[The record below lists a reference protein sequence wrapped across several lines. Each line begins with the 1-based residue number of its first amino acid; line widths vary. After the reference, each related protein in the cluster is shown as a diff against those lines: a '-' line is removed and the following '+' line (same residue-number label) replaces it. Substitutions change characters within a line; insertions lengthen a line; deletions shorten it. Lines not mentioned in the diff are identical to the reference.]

1 MTVEKNSPPSI
12 ASIGILDGMNVERA
26 TPADALAVATIQ
38 VDAWRTAYAGI
49 VSSEYLSRMSVER
62 LGANWRRLID
72 EGNPTLLVARNAA
85 GLAVGWLALGIC
97 RDPDAP
103 PFQAEIW
110 ALNVAPAAWL
120 GGVGKSLWLRARQI
134 LREAGFASCS
144 LRVLEQNGQAI
155 RFYRAIGFVPDDAP
169 PLGFVLGG
177 ETLKT
182 LRFVYPLHVHRP
194 GPATAPAPRWT

>member
-1 MTVEKNSPPSI
+1 MRGPVTMK
-12 ASIGILDGMNVERA
+12 VERA
-26 TPADALAVATIQ
+26 TPADALAVAAIQ

-62 LGANWRRLID
+62 LAANWRRMID
-72 EGNPTLLVARNAA
+72 EGNPIVLVARNDDS
-85 GLAVGWLALGIC
+85 AVIGWLALGTC

-103 PFQAEIW
+103 PFQAEVW
-110 ALNVAPAAWL
+110 SLNVAPASWL
-120 GGVGKSLWLRARQI
+120 GGVGRSLWLHARQI

-155 RFYRAIGFVPDDAP
+155 RFYRALGFTADTAP

-182 LRFVYPLHVHRP
+182 LRFVYPLHVRRQ
-194 GPATAPAPRWT
+194 GPTAAPTARRS